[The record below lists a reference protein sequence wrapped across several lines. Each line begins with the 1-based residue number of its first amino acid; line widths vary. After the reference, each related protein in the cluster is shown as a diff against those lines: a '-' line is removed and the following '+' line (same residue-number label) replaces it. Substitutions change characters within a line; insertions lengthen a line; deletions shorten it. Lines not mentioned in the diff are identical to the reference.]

1 MLNAL
6 RKIFDNAYL
15 LLILATLAWGGNA
28 VAGKMAAG
36 DWLPFTIT
44 STRWFI
50 VLLLLLP
57 FVYSHLLKERE
68 TLIANAP
75 KLFALGGLGMG
86 GFNLGMYLSLNYTS
100 AINVSIEQASMPLV
114 ILFLNFMLLRQR
126 VLWQQLCGLA
136 IAICGVW
143 LTTARGQPL
152 ALFESGL
159 NRGDAIMLGAC
170 VLYASYSVG
179 LRWKPKVS
187 WQSFMFCLALCAF
200 IVSVPF
206 TAYELWHQDH
216 PALHTSDWLVLAYVV
231 IFPSLLSQL
240 FFARGVELMGANRAG
255 QFINL
260 VPIFGAVLAVVV
272 LGEQFRW
279 YHAAGLL
286 LVLGGIALAEQ
297 RTGEKGAAD

>member
-1 MLNAL
+1 MMNAV
-6 RKIFDNAYL
+6 RKVFDNAYL

-44 STRWFI
+44 SARWII
-50 VLLLLLP
+50 VVFLLLP
-57 FVYSHLLKERE
+57 FVYTHLREERK

-75 KLFALGGLGMG
+75 KLFVLCGVCMG
-86 GFNLGMYLSLNYTS
+86 GFNLGMYLALNYTS

-126 VLWQQLCGLA
+126 VVWQQLCGLA

-152 ALFESGL
+152 SLFESGL

-179 LRWKPKVS
+179 LRWKPQVS
-187 WQSFMFCLALCAF
+187 WHSFMFCLAFCAF
-200 IVSVPF
+200 LISVPF
-206 TAYELWHQDH
+206 TAYELWQQDH
-216 PALHTSDWLVLAYVV
+216 PALQTSDWLVLGYVV

-240 FFARGVELMGANRAG
+240 AFARGVELIGANRAG

-260 VPIFGAVLAVVV
+260 VPIFVAVLAVVV

-286 LVLGGIALAEQ
+286 LVLGGIALAE
-297 RTGEKGAAD
+297 RRSAGKAIA

>member
-1 MLNAL
+1 MPSAI

-36 DWLPFTIT
+36 DWLPFSIT
-44 STRWFI
+44 SLRWLL

-57 FVYSHLLKERE
+57 FVYSHLLAERQ
-68 TLIANAP
+68 TLIANAA
-75 KLFALGGLGMG
+75 KMFALGGLGMG
-86 GFNLGMYLSLNYTS
+86 GFNLGMYLALNYTS

-136 IAICGVW
+136 VAIGGVW
-143 LTTARGQPL
+143 LTTTRGQPL

-200 IVSVPF
+200 LVSVPF

-216 PALHTSDWLVLAYVV
+216 PALQAVDWLVLAYVV

-240 FFARGVELMGANRAG
+240 FFARGVELIGANRAG

-260 VPIFGAVLAVVV
+260 VPIFGAALAVIV

-279 YHAAGLL
+279 YHAVGLL
-286 LVLGGIALAEQ
+286 LVLIGIGLAE
-297 RTGEKGAAD
+297 RRFSRES